1 MIMSETLLADLG
13 TSLPLIVLSLG
24 ALVIMLLEVFVKGSW
39 ARETVTVGFLLV
51 ALVALLRTTGDY
63 SPGKFLFN
71 GLVYADPLALFFT
84 ALLIAG
90 TILAV
95 LVGARRLE
103 GEGVESHGEYL
114 TLLILSTVG
123 AIIFASSAEL
133 ITMFLGLETMSMA
146 LYCLCG
152 AALGRRRSAESAM
165 KYFLLGSFSSA
176 FLLYGI
182 SLVYGLTGT
191 TMIAGIAGLAEG
203 ISPTD
208 QSILF
213 VALGLILVGLIFKIG
228 AVPFHFWAPDVYEG
242 APTPIAAYMACVIK
256 ASAVAAALRVLWGA
270 FGGEILF
277 WADAIWVI
285 AVLTMVI
292 GNLIALRQRGL
303 KRMLAYSSIAH
314 AGYLLVAFL
323 AHGPE
328 LGGGAAILY
337 YLIGYTCMTMGAFA
351 IVLAVTGQTS
361 GDPNGDDISR
371 FHGLGYKRPVLA
383 LVMSLFMLSL
393 AGIPPGMA
401 GLLGKVYIF
410 TAAVKAQYLGL
421 TIIGVLASAVSCYYY
436 LRVIVAMYFVEA
448 KEEGEARLPAA
459 PLSGAMVGALGI
471 CAFGVIYFG
480 VFPSAL
486 YEFALRICQTL

>member
-1 MIMSETLLADLG
+1 MSETLLADLRL
-13 TSLPLIVLSLG
+13 SLPLVVLSLG
-24 ALVIMLLEVFVKGSW
+24 ALVIMLVEVFRKGTW
-39 ARETVTVGFLLV
+39 AREGVTVAFLLV
-51 ALVALLRTTGDY
+51 SLVLLMRVAGDY
-63 SPGKFLFN
+63 VPGKLIFN
-71 GLVYADPLALFFT
+71 GLLYADPLALFFS

-90 TILAV
+90 TV
-95 LVGARRLE
+95 LVVMLGTRRLE
-103 GEGVESHGEYL
+103 GEGVESGGEYL

-123 AIIFASSAEL
+123 AIIFASAAEL
-133 ITMFLGLETMSMA
+133 VTMFLGLETMSMA

-152 AALGRRRSAESAM
+152 SALGRRRSAESAL

-176 FLLYGI
+176 FLLYGVALI
-182 SLVYGLTGT
+182 YGLTGT

-203 ISPTD
+203 VSPAD
-208 QSILF
+208 QTILF
-213 VALGLILVGLIFKIG
+213 CALGLILVGLVFKIG

-242 APTPIAAYMACVIK
+242 APTPVTAYMACVIK
-256 ASAVAAALRVLWGA
+256 ASAVAATLRVLWGA

-292 GNLIALRQRGL
+292 GNLIALRQRSL

-361 GDPNGDDISR
+361 GDAAGDDISR
-371 FHGLGYKRPVLA
+371 LNGLGYKRPVMA

-410 TAAVKAQYLGL
+410 TAAVKAQYIGL

-436 LRVIVAMYFVEA
+436 LRVIVAMYFVESSD
-448 KEEGEARLPAA
+448 EAEPRLPAV
-459 PLSGAMVGALGI
+459 PLSGAMVGALGF
-471 CAFGVIYFG
+471 CAFGVVYFG
-480 VFPSAL
+480 LFPSAL
-486 YEFALRICQTL
+486 YEFAERVCRTL